1 MSLFELP
8 LIIND
13 DDHPMQTQIE
23 KKFGKEM
30 SVTVLSRCVLAN
42 RLFGH
47 LLLPEFHKALIL
59 VKMQDFNPLSL
70 MLFLQKI

>member
-30 SVTVLSRCVLAN
+30 SATALTRCVLAN

-47 LLLPEFHKALIL
+47 LLLPEVNRPVNFKG
-59 VKMQDFNPLSL
+59 
-70 MLFLQKI
+70 

>member
-47 LLLPEFHKALIL
+47 FLLGAGRSPARYKKYASGSLPN
-59 VKMQDFNPLSL
+59 MTYGPL
-70 MLFLQKI
+70 

>member
-23 KKFGKEM
+23 KKCGKE
-30 SVTVLSRCVLAN
+30 
-42 RLFGH
+42 
-47 LLLPEFHKALIL
+47 I
-59 VKMQDFNPLSL
+59 
-70 MLFLQKI
+70 